1 MNTHATLVVLVA
13 ALASVGAAGSAGLAT
28 AQESDEPSVTLTGGT
43 IDVDAGE
50 TSTVTTSYEFT
61 IESAG
66 SGDQRLTSIDGRL
79 WKFPDRSVDG
89 LSATVNG
96 AEVTPEV
103 TERDRHY
110 ELSVPVEDVSSGDT
124 VTVTV
129 TYEVAGPAGELK
141 VPVFAPDHPTTGES
155 TVIDLRV
162 ELPEGQQLQG
172 DAFPRPDST
181 SGNVVTSELLHVPGF
196 VTLQHGSSGGIGLN
210 AILSTVGVVLIL
222 GVIGGW
228 AVVQRRRAQRLGG
241 GEPDVQ

>member
-1 MNTHATLVVLVA
+1 MNLHTTLVLVVA
-13 ALASVGAAGSAGLAT
+13 TLASVGAVGSVGVAT
-28 AQESDEPSVTLTGGT
+28 AQEGEAPSVTLTTGT

-50 TSTVTTSYEFT
+50 TSTVTTTYEFT
-61 IESAG
+61 VESVG

-79 WKFPDRSVDG
+79 WKFPERSVDG
-89 LSATVNG
+89 LSASVNG
-96 AEVTPEV
+96 EEVSADV

-110 ELSVPVEDVSSGDT
+110 EVSVPVEDVSAGDT

-129 TYEVAGPAGELK
+129 TYEVAGPAGDLK
-141 VPVFAPDHPTTGES
+141 VPVFAPEHSTSGES
-155 TVIDLRV
+155 AVVDLRV

-196 VTLQHGSSGGIGLN
+196 VALEYGSSAGIGMN
-210 AILSTVGVVLIL
+210 TILSTLGVVLIL

-228 AVVQRRRAQRLGG
+228 AVAQRRRAQRVTG
-241 GEPDVQ
+241 GEADVR